1 MWITRYKDLDDPVS
15 SKEDS
20 WITSFSQL
28 QGGSWLV
35 PFFPR
40 VYPLGNLFLREG
52 HGLFVSFPKSQLLRT
67 LVGLFLWPVWSE
79 AGWVSIWI
87 AYQSLFTRVSFFFFP
102 VSSLI
107 YLGFDFSIQSCST
120 ETKLSGRCIFNF
132 KMPYISNTGERHCL
146 LNCLGV

>member
-1 MWITRYKDLDDPVS
+1 MWIIRYKDLDDPVS
-15 SKEDS
+15 LEDP
-20 WITSFSQL
+20 WITVFSQL

-40 VYPLGNLFLREG
+40 VCPLGNLFLREG

-87 AYQSLFTRVSFFFFP
+87 AYQSLLTRVSFFFFFQFLLLFIWGLIFSYNHAQQKP
-102 VSSLI
+102 NSLEDAYSTLKCLTFLI
-107 YLGFDFSIQSCST
+107 LGKGIVF
-120 ETKLSGRCIFNF
+120 
-132 KMPYISNTGERHCL
+132 
-146 LNCLGV
+146 